1 MTLYTL
7 FNQMIMES
15 SKDKILEYEKR
26 ALESIPTDHPHKEEI
41 KKLLIDQV
49 NDDLSDATNSLTN
62 RRAS

>member
-1 MTLYTL
+1 
-7 FNQMIMES
+7 MES